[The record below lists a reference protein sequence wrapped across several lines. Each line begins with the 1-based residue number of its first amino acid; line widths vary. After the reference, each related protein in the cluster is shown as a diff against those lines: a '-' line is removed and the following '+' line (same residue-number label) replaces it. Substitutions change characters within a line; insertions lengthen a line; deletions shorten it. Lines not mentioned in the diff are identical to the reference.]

1 VWLVTFKGLLAHRVR
16 LVLTTLSVVLGV
28 AFVAGAFVFSDTMS
42 AVFDDLVRGG
52 SEATDVLVR
61 AEVPEGMNVLENMD
75 VAPPLLPE
83 SLLDEVLAVD
93 GVADAEGGVEGFAMI
108 VRPDGEAIIPMGPPT
123 LGAGWSPTGGRT
135 IVDGGRP
142 PSGPDEVVVDRRTAA
157 RNDLQPGDR
166 VEIVFSTTAPRP
178 FTIVGL
184 STKEGGDN
192 LAGASLAE
200 FELPVAQQVLDLA
213 GHFTGISVRAQD
225 GVEPEAL
232 VERLEMSL
240 PGDVEAITA
249 AAFADET
256 LAGIDEAL
264 GFFRSIFLVFAG
276 VAVFVGIFIIVNT
289 FSITV
294 LQRTRE
300 FALLRSLGAS
310 RRQIVGSVIGEAVLV
325 GIVASVIGIAAGLGL
340 ATGLS
345 AMLSLFGVDM
355 PSGALVLELR
365 TVLVSL
371 ALGVVVTVVAS
382 VLPARRAAATHPMA
396 ALRAVEIQAYR
407 TPRGRLVSGIV
418 AALTAVPL
426 IAYPAIAQPD
436 GSAALVVLGALLALV
451 ALFLLGPSLT
461 GPVLRLFGG
470 SGARFGIVGRLARSN
485 SLRRPRRTWV
495 SAGALM
501 IGVTIVGGF
510 AVVAGS
516 MKASADSALE
526 GAISADVILSAS
538 NAMTGGT
545 VPPLLAEE
553 LATAP
558 EVGAISPIRAGSGQ
572 VDGASATLVGVHPAS
587 WNALA
592 TTVFEQG
599 TVEDLAAPGTVAVDA
614 ERARERGYAIGDM
627 LPAVF
632 PDSGSTELRVGA
644 VFEPDQLLAEG
655 WLVSLETYQKHFAR
669 STDAQVLLAGAEGI
683 EPEVVLAAVERVA
696 AAYPAVLVQD
706 QTQFRESAAGQVDQL
721 LGLVTALLGM
731 ALLIAIL
738 GIMNTLAL
746 SVHERTHEIGLLRAV
761 GMTRRQVRGMVRW
774 EAVTVALL
782 GASVGLLLGVVLG
795 WAFARA
801 LAEQGLTTVA
811 LPFGQLAG
819 AVVLAALAGVLA
831 AVLPARG
838 AAKLD
843 VLRAVTVE

>member
-28 AFVAGAFVFSDTMS
+28 AFVAGTLVFSDTMS

-52 SEATDVLVR
+52 SESIDVLVR

-75 VAPPLLPE
+75 VAPPVVPE

-108 VRPDGEAIIPMGPPT
+108 VRPDGEAITPMGPPT
-123 LGAGWSPTGGRT
+123 LGAGWSPAGGRT
-135 IVDGGRP
+135 IVEGGRP
-142 PSGPDEVVVDRRTAA
+142 PSGSDEVVVDRRTAA

-166 VEIVFSTTAPRP
+166 VEIVFSTTPPRP

-200 FELPVAQQVLDLA
+200 FELPVAQEVLGLD
-213 GHFTGISVRAQD
+213 GHFTAISVWAAD
-225 GVEPEAL
+225 DVEAESL
-232 VERLEMSL
+232 VQRLEGSL
-240 PGDVEAITA
+240 PADVDAITA
-249 AAFADET
+249 AAWADET
-256 LAGIDEAL
+256 VAQIDEAL
-264 GFFRSIFLVFAG
+264 GFFTFVFGAFALVAL
-276 VAVFVGIFIIVNT
+276 FVGGFIIVNT

-325 GIVASVIGIAAGLGL
+325 GIVAAVVGIAAGLGL

-345 AMLSLFGVDM
+345 AMLSLFGMDM
-355 PSGALVLELR
+355 PSGALVLAPR
-365 TVLVSL
+365 TIVVSF
-371 ALGVVVTVVAS
+371 AAGIVITVIAS

-407 TPRGRLVSGIV
+407 APRRRLVAGML
-418 AALTAVPL
+418 AALGAAPL
-426 IAYPAIAQPD
+426 IVYPAIAQPER
-436 GSAALVVLGALLALV
+436 AATLVGLGALLAAV
-451 ALFLLGPSLT
+451 ALALLGPTLT
-461 GPVLRLFGG
+461 GPILRVFGG
-470 SGARFGIVGRLARSN
+470 SGARFGVVGRLARSN
-485 SLRRPRRTWV
+485 NLRRPRRTWV
-495 SAGALM
+495 SAAALTV
-501 IGVTIVGGF
+501 GVALVGSF
-510 AVVAGS
+510 AVVASS
-516 MKASADSALE
+516 MKASADVALE
-526 GAISADVILSAS
+526 GTIRADVIVSAS
-538 NAMTGGT
+538 NAMMGGT
-545 VPPLLAEE
+545 VPPVLAEE
-553 LATAP
+553 LASAP
-558 EVGAISPIRAGSGQ
+558 EIAAISPVRAGSGQ
-572 VDGASATLVGVHPAS
+572 VDGASATLVGLDPAN
-587 WNALA
+587 WEALA
-592 TTVFEQG
+592 ATEFEQG
-599 TVEDLAAPGTVAVDA
+599 TVEDLAAPGSVAVDA
-614 ERARERGYAIGDM
+614 DLAREHGYAVGDV

-632 PDSGSTELRVGA
+632 PGIGTTEVVVGA
-644 VFEPDQLLAEG
+644 VFEPDELLSG
-655 WLVSLETYQKHFAR
+655 WLVSLETYEGYFAR
-669 STDAQVLLAGAEGI
+669 SSDAQVFVAGAEGI
-683 EPEVVLAAVERVA
+683 APEALLGAVEQVA

-706 QTQFRESAAGQVDQL
+706 QTQFRESVAGQVDQL
-721 LGLVTALLGM
+721 LGLATALLGM

-746 SVHERTHEIGLLRAV
+746 SIHERTHEIGLLRAV

-774 EAVTVALL
+774 EAVTVSLL

-795 WAFARA
+795 WALVRA
-801 LAEQGLTTVA
+801 LAEQGLTSFV
-811 LPFGQLAG
+811 LPVGQLAG
-819 AVVLAALAGVLA
+819 ALVLAALAGVLA

>member
-28 AFVAGAFVFSDTMS
+28 AFVAGALVFSDTMS

-52 SEATDVLVR
+52 SESIDVLVR
-61 AEVPEGMNVLENMD
+61 AEVPEGVNVLENMD
-75 VAPPLLPE
+75 VAPPVVPE

-123 LGAGWSPTGGRT
+123 LGAGWSPKGGRT
-135 IVDGGRP
+135 IAEGGRP
-142 PSGPDEVVVDRRTAA
+142 PTGPDEVVVDRRTAA
-157 RNDLQPGDR
+157 RNDLEPGDR
-166 VEIVFSTTAPRP
+166 VQVVFSTTPPRP

-200 FELPVAQQVLDLA
+200 FELPVAQEVLDVE

-232 VERLEMSL
+232 VERLEASL

-256 LAGIDEAL
+256 LAAIDEAL
-264 GFFRSIFLVFAG
+264 GFFEAIFLGFAG
-276 VAVFVGIFIIVNT
+276 VAVFVGGFIIVNT

-325 GIVASVIGIAAGLGL
+325 GIVASVIGIGAGLGL

-345 AMLSLFGVDM
+345 AMLSLFGMDM
-355 PSGALVLELR
+355 PSGALVLQLR
-365 TVLVSL
+365 TVVVSL
-371 ALGVVVTVVAS
+371 VLGIGVTVVAS

-396 ALRAVEIQAYR
+396 AMRAVDIQAYR
-407 TPRGRLVSGIV
+407 TPRLRLVTGLF

-436 GSAALVVLGALLALV
+436 SSAALVALGTLLVLT

-470 SGARFGIVGRLARSN
+470 SGLRFGIVGRLARSN

-501 IGVTIVGGF
+501 LGVAIVGGF

-516 MKASADSALE
+516 MKASADIALE
-526 GAISADVILSAS
+526 GSISADVILSAS

-545 VPPLLAEE
+545 VPPLLAQE
-553 LATAP
+553 LASEP
-558 EVGAISPIRAGSGQ
+558 EIAAVSPLRAGSGQ
-572 VDGASATLVGVHPAS
+572 VDGASATVVGVDPAH
-587 WNALA
+587 WEALA
-592 TTVFEQG
+592 STSFEQG
-599 TVEDLAAPGTVAVDA
+599 AIEDLAPPGKVAVDA
-614 ERARERGYAIGDM
+614 DLAREHGYELGDV
-627 LPAVF
+627 LPAAF
-632 PDSGSTELRVGA
+632 PGSGTTELRVGA
-644 VFEPDQLLAEG
+644 VFVPDELLSG
-655 WLVSLETYQKHFAR
+655 WLVSLETYEGYFAR
-669 STDAQVLLAGAEGI
+669 STDAQVFVAGAEGI
-683 EPEVVLAAVERVA
+683 APEALLRAVERVA
-696 AAYPAVLVQD
+696 DAYPAVLVQD
-706 QTQFRESAAGQVDQL
+706 RAQFRESVAGQIDQL
-721 LGLVTALLGM
+721 LGLATALLGM

-746 SVHERTHEIGLLRAV
+746 SIHERTHEIGLLRAV